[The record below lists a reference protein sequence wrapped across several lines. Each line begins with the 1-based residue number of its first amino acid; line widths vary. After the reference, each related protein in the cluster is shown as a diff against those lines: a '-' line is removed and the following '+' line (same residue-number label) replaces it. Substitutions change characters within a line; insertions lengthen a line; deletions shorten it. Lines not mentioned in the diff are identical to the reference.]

1 MNVSLKNIDAT
12 KGIMKLEIVKADY
25 ADKLER
31 SLRNLRQKANI
42 PGFRKGM
49 VPIGM
54 IKRMYG
60 KNALLEEVNQLVSE
74 SLYNYIRENNINILG
89 EPLPNETEQPKIDFD
104 TQEDFE
110 FCFDVAF
117 APEIKIELTKD
128 DELPFYKVVIDDETL
143 NKQIESYRLN
153 FGSYDSVDDVD
164 DKSLL
169 KGTVAE
175 LENGAPK
182 EGGILVESTT
192 LMPMYVK
199 NETEKAKFLDAKKNS
214 VITFNPKNAFDGSE
228 VEISSFLHID
238 KAAVQNV
245 SDEFSFEIKEITRNK
260 PAELNQEFFDKVFGK
275 DTVKSVDEFEAKIT
289 SAILEQYEPQSN
301 FKFLTDARNLLVT
314 KVGKLEFAD
323 EVLKRWLLMSNDK
336 NTKESIEADYPH
348 VIEDLTYQLI
358 RAKLVKDNDI
368 KIEDKD
374 IEAFAKQVAKAQ
386 FAQYGMLS
394 VPEDALANYAQNLL
408 KDKQTQQRIADRAV
422 EDKLA
427 DWLKSQVS
435 LNVKEVSAEE
445 FNKLFEA

>member
-153 FGSYDSVDDVD
+153 FGSYDNVDDVD
-164 DKSLL
+164 EKSLL

-214 VITFNPKNAFDGSE
+214 VITFNPKTAFDGSE

-275 DTVKSVDEFEAKIT
+275 DTVKSVDEFGAKIT

-301 FKFLTDARNLLVT
+301 FKFLTDARNLLIT

-323 EVLKRWLLMSNDK
+323 EVLKRWLFMSNDK
-336 NTKESIEADYPH
+336 NTKESIEVDYPH

-368 KIEDKD
+368 KIENKD

>member
-12 KGIMKLEIVKADY
+12 KGIMRLEIVKADY

-128 DELPFYKVVIDDETL
+128 DELPFYKVIVDDETL

-153 FGSYDSVDDVD
+153 FGSYDNVDDVD
-164 DKSLL
+164 EKSLI
-169 KGTVAE
+169 KGMVAE

-182 EGGILVESTT
+182 EGGVLVESAT

-199 NETEKAKFLDAKKNS
+199 NETERAKFLEAKKNS

-238 KAAVQNV
+238 KVAVQNV
-245 SDEFSFEIKEITRNK
+245 SDEFSFEVKEITRNK
-260 PAELNQEFFDKVFGK
+260 PAEMNQEFFDKVFGK
-275 DTVKSVDEFEAKIT
+275 DAVKSVDEFGAKII

-314 KVGKLEFAD
+314 KAGKLEFAD
-323 EVLKRWLLMSNDK
+323 DVLKRWLLMSNDK

-368 KIEDKD
+368 KIENKD

-408 KDKQTQQRIADRAV
+408 KDKQTQQQIADRAV

-435 LNVKEVSAEE
+435 LKAKEVSAEE

>member
-238 KAAVQNV
+238 KSAVQNV

-289 SAILEQYEPQSN
+289 STILEQYEPQSN

-368 KIEDKD
+368 KIENKD

>member
-153 FGSYDSVDDVD
+153 FGSYDNVDDVD
-164 DKSLL
+164 EKSLL

-214 VITFNPKNAFDGSE
+214 VITFNPKTAFDGSE

-275 DTVKSVDEFEAKIT
+275 DTVKSVDEFGAKIT

-301 FKFLTDARNLLVT
+301 FKFLTDARNLLIT

-336 NTKESIEADYPH
+336 NTKESIEVDYPH

-368 KIEDKD
+368 KIENKD

>member
-25 ADKLER
+25 ADKLDK

-49 VPIGM
+49 VPMGM

-74 SLYNYIRENNINILG
+74 NLYNYIQEKNINILG
-89 EPLPNETEQPKIDFD
+89 EPLPNETEQQKIDFD

-110 FCFDVAF
+110 FCFDIAF
-117 APEIKIELTKD
+117 APEIKIELSKD
-128 DELPFYKVVIDDETL
+128 DKLPFYKVVVDDDTL
-143 NKQIESYRLN
+143 NKQVESYRVN
-153 FGSYDSVDDVD
+153 FGSYDNVDDVD
-164 DKSLL
+164 EKSLL

-182 EGGILVESTT
+182 EGGVLVESTT

-199 NETEKAKFLDAKKNS
+199 DEAEKAKFLSATKNS
-214 VITFNPKNAFDGSE
+214 VIVFNPKKAFDGSE

-238 KAAVQNV
+238 KAAVQNI

-260 PAELNQEFFDKVFGK
+260 PAEMNQEFFDKVFGK
-275 DTVKSVDEFEAKIT
+275 DTVKTADEFKAKI
-289 SAILEQYEPQSN
+289 SEAILEQFEPQSN
-301 FKFLTDARNLLVT
+301 FKFLTDARNLLVS

-323 EVLKRWLLMSNDK
+323 DLLKRWLLLSNEK
-336 NTKESIEADYPH
+336 NTKESIDADYPH
-348 VIEDLTYQLI
+348 VIEDVTYQLI
-358 RAKLVKDNDI
+358 RSKLVKDNGI

-374 IEAFAKQVAKAQ
+374 IEDFAKQVAKAQ

-394 VPEDALANYAQNLL
+394 VPEDALANYAQNML
-408 KDKQTQQRIADRAV
+408 KDKQTQQRIADRAI

-427 DWLKSQVS
+427 EWLKTQVS
-435 LNVKEVSAEE
+435 LEVKEVSAEE

>member
-25 ADKLER
+25 ADKLDK

-49 VPIGM
+49 VPMGM

-74 SLYNYIRENNINILG
+74 NLYNYIQEKNINILG
-89 EPLPNETEQPKIDFD
+89 EPLPNETEQQKIDFD

-110 FCFDVAF
+110 FCFDIAF
-117 APEIKIELTKD
+117 APEIKIELSKD
-128 DELPFYKVVIDDETL
+128 DKLPFYKVVVDDETL
-143 NKQIESYRLN
+143 NKQVESYRVN
-153 FGSYDSVDDVD
+153 FGSYDNVDDVD
-164 DKSLL
+164 EKSLL

-182 EGGILVESTT
+182 EGGVLVESTT

-199 NETEKAKFLDAKKNS
+199 DEAEKAKFLSATKNS
-214 VITFNPKNAFDGSE
+214 VIVFNPKKAFDGSE

-238 KAAVQNV
+238 KAAVQNI

-260 PAELNQEFFDKVFGK
+260 PAEMNQEFFDKVFGK
-275 DTVKSVDEFEAKIT
+275 DTVKTADEFKAKI
-289 SAILEQYEPQSN
+289 SEAILEQFEPQSN
-301 FKFLTDARNLLVT
+301 FKFLTDARNLLVS

-323 EVLKRWLLMSNDK
+323 DLLKRWLLLSNEK
-336 NTKESIEADYPH
+336 NTKESIDADYPH
-348 VIEDLTYQLI
+348 VIEDVTYQLI
-358 RAKLVKDNDI
+358 RSKLVKDNGI

-374 IEAFAKQVAKAQ
+374 IEDFAKQVAKAQ

-394 VPEDALANYAQNLL
+394 VPEDALANYAQNML
-408 KDKQTQQRIADRAV
+408 KDKQTQQRIADRAI

-427 DWLKSQVS
+427 EWLKTQVS
-435 LNVKEVSAEE
+435 LEVKEVSAEE

>member
-289 SAILEQYEPQSN
+289 STILEQYEPQSN

-368 KIEDKD
+368 KIENKD

>member
-12 KGIMKLEIVKADY
+12 KGIMKLKIVKADY

-153 FGSYDSVDDVD
+153 FGSYDNVDDVD
-164 DKSLL
+164 EKSLL

>member
-12 KGIMKLEIVKADY
+12 KGIMKLKIVKADY